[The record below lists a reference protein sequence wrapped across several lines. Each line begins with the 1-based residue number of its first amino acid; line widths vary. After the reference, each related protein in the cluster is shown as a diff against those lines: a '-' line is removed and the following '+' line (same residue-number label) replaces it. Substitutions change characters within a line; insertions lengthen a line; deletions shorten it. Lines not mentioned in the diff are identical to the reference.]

1 MCFQVTPDFGAVSAS
16 LCREL
21 REQGWYQGHL
31 EPEKHVL
38 DAQNELRWIWNS
50 ILSGVGHGGW
60 QQAEHKLVFGIDKWI
75 SSPPFLYFICIYLF
89 N

>member
-1 MCFQVTPDFGAVSAS
+1 MCFQVTQDFRAVSAS

-31 EPEKHVL
+31 ETEKHVL
-38 DAQNELRWIWNS
+38 DAQDELRWIWNS

-60 QQAEHKLVFGIDKWI
+60 QQAEHKLVFGIDKWV
-75 SSPPFLYFICIYLF
+75 SFPPFSLFYLYFF